1 MHKLMSLCF
10 LLLFPLAAFAET
22 TETGEI
28 QVYFSPKGGC
38 QDAIVREIN
47 AAQTDIKVQAY
58 SFTNTA
64 IAGALRDAHRRGVK
78 VEVVLD
84 KSQETAHYSSA
95 TFLHNVGIPVL
106 IDAQHAIAH
115 NKVMLIDGGTIIT
128 GSFNFSKAAEDSNAE
143 NLLVLKGF
151 PDVFKKYEAN
161 YEAHRAHSQAYERPE
176 KAPPGP
182 QGNIGTPPPPPA
194 AASSDPIVYVT
205 TSGKKYHADGCRFL
219 SKSKIPIKLS
229 EAKQRGYGPCSVCG
243 PPE

>member
-1 MHKLMSLCF
+1 MHKLMPLCF

-84 KSQETAHYSSA
+84 KSQETAQYSSA
-95 TFLHNVGIPVL
+95 TFLVTVQGP
-106 IDAQHAIAH
+106 APA
-115 NKVMLIDGGTIIT
+115 
-128 GSFNFSKAAEDSNAE
+128 
-143 NLLVLKGF
+143 
-151 PDVFKKYEAN
+151 
-161 YEAHRAHSQAYERPE
+161 RP
-176 KAPPGP
+176 
-182 QGNIGTPPPPPA
+182 
-194 AASSDPIVYVT
+194 
-205 TSGKKYHADGCRFL
+205 R
-219 SKSKIPIKLS
+219 
-229 EAKQRGYGPCSVCG
+229 
-243 PPE
+243 